1 MPPLRVIQV
10 QLQKQKG
17 LRVSLAHIAFLFVFC
32 ESFCTMNRVGSYTK
46 LKELKQRR
54 KRENKRKALYLQSAL
69 HDGRSRLYRSQL
81 VNFLN
86 LMIITSSQQLPW
98 WLRSKV
104 PLQIL
109 PSNSLQQI
117 YARIPE
123 GKNFLCSFTFNKRIV
138 LLFLHYFR
146 KR

>member
-17 LRVSLAHIAFLFVFC
+17 LIVSLAHIAFLFVVC
-32 ESFCTMNRVGSYTK
+32 ESFCTINRVGSYTK

-54 KRENKRKALYLQSAL
+54 KRENKRKALYLQGAL

-109 PSNSLQQI
+109 PSNSLHQI
-117 YARIPE
+117 YARIPD